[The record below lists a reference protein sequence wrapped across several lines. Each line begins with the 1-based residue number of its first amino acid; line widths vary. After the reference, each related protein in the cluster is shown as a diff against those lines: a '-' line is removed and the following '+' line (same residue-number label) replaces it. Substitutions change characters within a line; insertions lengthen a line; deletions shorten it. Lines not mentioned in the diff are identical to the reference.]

1 MIHTYL
7 LLKVTINK
15 KFLKLRMFNNLDD
28 LSGSFPIT
36 YITVWRTNL
45 RYVVVTRTLNLHY
58 PPSLAPQ
65 EFSLDDVL

>member
-1 MIHTYL
+1 
-7 LLKVTINK
+7 
-15 KFLKLRMFNNLDD
+15 MFNNLDD